1 MQADVPTML
10 LMIIACSVIMA
21 GALAVVGW
29 GQRRDGMGCWAAG
42 LLLHSVAYV
51 LLSLR
56 GRIPDLL
63 SIVVANGL
71 IAGAFAALLA
81 AVHQFQSRP
90 WPLWRMALP
99 VAIVVLAFPFL
110 LDQYAARVALG
121 STVYTVQIGL
131 LLWALGS
138 PGHIAP
144 GRGAVLLMA
153 GLALQ
158 AIVLLVRV
166 GAALWGA
173 EQPSGLLQSGT
184 VQSLTFLTSFVTVLT
199 ASLGFVFMS
208 KDRLDDGNRRMAA
221 IDPLTGAAN
230 RRSIIL
236 ALDRDVARAV
246 RMREPLALMM
256 VDIDHFKRVNDEYGH
271 LAGDHVL
278 CHVVDVLRD
287 RVRTQDMVGRY
298 GGEEFL
304 VLLPDT
310 GLKGAAELARQLCH
324 SVEQSPCIWEGKPLF
339 VTVSIGVFGARMEPG
354 DSWDMLIDAADRAMY
369 RAKQNG
375 RNRVEAVAD
384 LRRLA
389 SRPSL
394 RDNPDT
400 FPSSML

>member
-1 MQADVPTML
+1 ML
-10 LMIIACSVIMA
+10 LMIVACSVVMA

-42 LLLHSVAYV
+42 LLMHSVAYV

-63 SIVVANGL
+63 SVVAANVL
-71 IAGAFAALLA
+71 IAGTLAALLA
-81 AVHQFQSRP
+81 AVHQFQGRP
-90 WPLWRMALP
+90 WPRWRMGVP
-99 VAIVVLAFPFL
+99 VAFLALVFPFL
-110 LDQYAARVALG
+110 LDRYAARVAVSCAIYVL
-121 STVYTVQIGL
+121 QIGL
-131 LLWALGS
+131 LLWALRS
-138 PGHIAP
+138 PEHPSP

-153 GLALQ
+153 GLAAQ
-158 AIVLLVRV
+158 ALVLAVRV
-166 GAALWGA
+166 AAALWGPD
-173 EQPSGLLQSGT
+173 QPAQLLQSGT
-184 VQSLTFLTSFVTVLT
+184 VQSLTFLGSFVTVLT

-221 IDPLTGAAN
+221 MDPLTGVAN

-236 ALDRDVARAV
+236 ALDRDVARAT
-246 RMREPLALMM
+246 RMREPIALMM
-256 VDIDHFKRVNDEYGH
+256 VDIDHFKRVNDEHGH
-271 LAGDHVL
+271 LAGDQVL
-278 CHVVDVLRD
+278 CHVVDVLRE

-394 RDNPDT
+394 RDNPET